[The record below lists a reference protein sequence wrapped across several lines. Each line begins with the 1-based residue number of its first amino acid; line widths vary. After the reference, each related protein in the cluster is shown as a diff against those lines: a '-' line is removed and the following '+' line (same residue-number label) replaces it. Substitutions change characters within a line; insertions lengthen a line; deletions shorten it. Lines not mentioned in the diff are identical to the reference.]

1 MTAMEYRYLGNSGL
15 KVSILSLGSWI
26 TFGGQITPEQT
37 TEIVKTALEMGIN
50 HFDVAES
57 HAGGQGEIDLGLA
70 LRNQAGLRR
79 SDFVISTKVF
89 WGGKGPND
97 RGLSRKHVFE
107 GTVACLQRLQLD
119 YVDILYAQ
127 RPDPDTPMEE
137 IVRAFNWCIDKGMAL
152 YWGTSEW
159 PVHMIIEAMGV
170 ANRLQLIA
178 PITESPQYN
187 IMNRDRIEKEYVPLF
202 NQFRLGMC
210 TWSPLA
216 SGLLTGKYNEGVIPP
231 YTRLAIQDHPV
242 INRLRSGFFSEEG
255 KRKLEKI
262 KMACAIAKRIGC
274 TPAQLAVAWC
284 LKNPNVT
291 SVIIGASTP
300 AQACENIQALKIR
313 ELLTDE
319 VMLDLDRLF
328 SNKPEPV
335 FDFRKS

>member
-1 MTAMEYRYLGNSGL
+1 MEYRYLGNSGL

-37 TEIVKTALEMGIN
+37 TEIVKTALESGIN

-57 HAGGQGEIDLGLA
+57 HAGGQAEIDLGLA
-70 LRNQAGLRR
+70 LRNQKGLRR

-119 YVDILYAQ
+119 YVDVLYAQ

-137 IVRAFNWCIDKGMAL
+137 VVRAFNWCIDKGMAL
-152 YWGTSEW
+152 YWATSEW
-159 PVHMIIEAMGV
+159 PAHMIMDAMSV
-170 ANRLQLIA
+170 AHRLQLIA

-187 IMNRDRIEKEYVPLF
+187 MLNRERVEKEYLPLYKKF
-202 NQFRLGMC
+202 KLGVC

-242 INRLRSGFFSEEG
+242 INRLRSGFFSDEG
-255 KRKLEKI
+255 RRKLEKV
-262 KMACAIAKRIGC
+262 KMMCNVAQRVGC
-274 TPAQLAVAWC
+274 TPAQLAIAWS
-284 LKNPNVT
+284 LRNPDVST
-291 SVIIGASTP
+291 VIIGASTP
-300 AQACENIQALKIR
+300 AQAKENIQALKLR
-313 ELLTDE
+313 HLLTDDVLTE
-319 VMLDLDRLF
+319 LDRILA
-328 SNKPEPV
+328 NKPDPI

>member
-1 MTAMEYRYLGNSGL
+1 MSL
-15 KVSILSLGSWI
+15 KVI
-26 TFGGQITPEQT
+26 P
-37 TEIVKTALEMGIN
+37 A
-50 HFDVAES
+50 
-57 HAGGQGEIDLGLA
+57 EIDLGLA
-70 LRNQAGLRR
+70 LRNQPGLRR
-79 SDFVISTKVF
+79 PDYVISTKVF

-159 PVHMIIEAMGV
+159 PAYLITEVMSV
-170 ANRLQLIA
+170 ASRLNMIA

-187 IMNRDRIEKEYVPLF
+187 MMNRERIEKEYLPMY
-202 NQFRLGMC
+202 QKYKLGTC

-216 SGLLTGKYNEGVIPP
+216 SGLLSGKYNDGIVPP
-231 YTRLAIQDHPV
+231 YTRMAIQDHPV
-242 INRLRSGFFSEEG
+242 INRLRAGFFSEEG
-255 KRKLEKI
+255 RRKLEKI
-262 KMACAIAKRIGC
+262 KIVCGMAQRLGC
-274 TPAQLAVAWC
+274 TPAQLGIAWC
-284 LKNPNVT
+284 LKNPHVT

-300 AQACENIQALKIR
+300 QQAKENIQALNKR
-313 ELLTDE
+313 SLLNDE
-319 VMLDLDRLF
+319 VMHELDRVLG
-328 SNKPEPV
+328 NVPEGV

>member
-1 MTAMEYRYLGNSGL
+1 MEYRYLGNSGL
-15 KVSILSLGSWI
+15 KVSVLSLGSWI
-26 TFGGQITPEQT
+26 TFGGQISPEQT
-37 TEIVKTALEMGIN
+37 TEIVKTALELGIN

-57 HAGGQGEIDLGLA
+57 HSGGQAEIDLGLA
-70 LRNQAGLRR
+70 LRNQPGLRR
-79 SDFVISTKVF
+79 SDYVLSTKVF

-159 PVHMIIEAMGV
+159 PAYLITEAMHV
-170 ANRLQLIA
+170 AARLNLIA

-187 IMNRDRIEKEYVPLF
+187 MLNRERVEKEYLPMF
-202 NQFRLGMC
+202 QKYKLGTC

-216 SGLLTGKYNEGVIPP
+216 SGLLSGKYNDGIIPP
-231 YTRLAIQDHPV
+231 YTRFSIQDHPV
-242 INRLRSGFFSEEG
+242 INRLRAGFFSEEG
-255 KRKLEKI
+255 RRKLEKI
-262 KMACAIAKRIGC
+262 KMVCAIAHRLGC
-274 TPAQLAVAWC
+274 TPAQLGIAWC
-284 LKNPNVT
+284 LKNENVT

-300 AQACENIQALKIR
+300 AQARENIKALNIR
-313 ELLTDE
+313 HLLTED
-319 VMLDLDRLF
+319 VMHEIDRILG
-328 SNKPEPV
+328 NKPESV

>member
-1 MTAMEYRYLGNSGL
+1 MEYRYLGNSGL

-37 TEIVKTALEMGIN
+37 AEIVKTALELGIN

-70 LRNQAGLRR
+70 LRSQKGLKR
-79 SDFVISTKVF
+79 SDFVVSTKVF

-119 YVDILYAQ
+119 YVDVLYAQ

-152 YWGTSEW
+152 YWATSEW
-159 PVHMIIEAMGV
+159 PAHMIMDAMSV
-170 ANRLQLIA
+170 AKRLQLIA

-187 IMNRDRIEKEYVPLF
+187 MLNRERVEKEYLPLYKKF
-202 NQFRLGMC
+202 KLGIC

-216 SGLLTGKYNEGVIPP
+216 SGLLTGKYNEGLIPP

-242 INRLRSGFFSEEG
+242 INRLRAGFFSEEG
-255 KRKLEKI
+255 RRKVEKV
-262 KMACAIAKRIGC
+262 KMICNIAQRIGC
-274 TPAQLAVAWC
+274 TPAQLAIAWC
-284 LKNPNVT
+284 LRNPDVT
-291 SVIIGASTP
+291 SVIIGASSA
-300 AQACENIQALKIR
+300 AQAKENIDALKIR
-313 ELLTDE
+313 HLLTEDVLAE
-319 VMLDLDRLF
+319 LERILA
-328 SNKPEPV
+328 NKPEPV

>member
-1 MTAMEYRYLGNSGL
+1 MEYRYLGNSGL

-26 TFGGQITPEQT
+26 TFEQT
-37 TEIVKTALEMGIN
+37 SEIVKTALELGIN

-57 HAGGQGEIDLGLA
+57 HAGGQAEIDLGLA
-70 LRNQAGLRR
+70 LRNQIGLRR
-79 SDFVISTKVF
+79 SDFVVSTKVF

-119 YVDILYAQ
+119 YVDVLYAQ

-159 PVHMIIEAMGV
+159 PAHLIAEAVNV
-170 ANRLQLIA
+170 ADKLRLIA

-187 IMNRDRIEKEYVPLF
+187 MLNRERVEKEYLPMY
-202 NQFRLGMC
+202 QKYRLGVC

-216 SGLLTGKYNEGVIPP
+216 SGLLSGKYNEGKIPP

-242 INRLRSGFFSEEG
+242 INRLRAGFFSEEG
-255 KRKLEKI
+255 KRKLDKV
-262 KMACAIAKRIGC
+262 KLMCNIAKRIGC
-274 TPAQLAVAWC
+274 TPSQLGIAWC

-291 SVIIGASTP
+291 SVILGASTP
-300 AQACENIQALKIR
+300 AQAKENIQALEVRK
-313 ELLTDE
+313 LLTDD
-319 VMLDLDRLF
+319 VMLELERLMA
-328 SNKPEPV
+328 NKPEAI